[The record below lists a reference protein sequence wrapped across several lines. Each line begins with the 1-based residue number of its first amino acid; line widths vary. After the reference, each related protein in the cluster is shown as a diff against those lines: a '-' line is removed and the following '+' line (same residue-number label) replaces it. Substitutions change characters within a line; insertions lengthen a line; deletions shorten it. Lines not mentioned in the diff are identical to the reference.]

1 MFLTF
6 NSSLRCCF
14 TLAES
19 FESSCKGSMPYRR
32 NCSQTIFALPFPP
45 INSAKLLYGIVNI
58 DCNGGGDVLVVDKVG
73 VFDIVEN
80 NRL

>member
-1 MFLTF
+1 MYLTF

-19 FESSCKGSMPYRR
+19 LESSCKGSMPYRR

-45 INSAKLLYGIVNI
+45 INSAKSLYGIDNI
-58 DCNGGGDVLVVDKVG
+58 DCNGVGVVVVGKVG